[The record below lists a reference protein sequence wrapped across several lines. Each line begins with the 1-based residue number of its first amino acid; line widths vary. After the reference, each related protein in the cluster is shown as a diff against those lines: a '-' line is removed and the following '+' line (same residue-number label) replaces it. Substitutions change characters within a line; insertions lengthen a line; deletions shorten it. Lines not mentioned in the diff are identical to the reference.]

1 MENTINQ
8 QLDELFNE
16 KWITRYSCEDKKKF
30 VYDGLVYQLNKEHKD
45 DWLIPNGSPSQAGK
59 EADLFINQLWLKSPI
74 RVAFVLKDKNT
85 PDGDDTRKWLIL
97 NNEDG
102 KKNRNLRTKIMR
114 RLARL
119 LYGLT
124 VEQIGF
130 NQLDNHKIKHTWWT
144 TPFAFIEA
152 KKIAGGSSV
161 TKEEMEEALSRDI
174 DLLMEE
180 IKILNPNV
188 LVCFD
193 GEDTQFNYITTE
205 FNKLA
210 GKPEI
215 IIERRYD
222 QDNDFKC
229 CLFYYS
235 TLNKVVIKSYHPC
248 DRGANWIHFEK
259 VISPFRELMK
269 HNPKIKLK

>member
-1 MENTINQ
+1 MGKTINQ

-16 KWITRYSCEDKKKF
+16 KWITRYSCEDKKNF
-30 VYDGLVYQLNKEHKD
+30 VYDGLVYQLNKDHKD

-59 EADLFINQLWLKSPI
+59 EADLFINQLWLTSPI

-97 NNEDG
+97 NNENG

-124 VEQIGF
+124 VEHIGF
-130 NQLDNHKIKHTWWT
+130 NQLDNHKIKHTWET

-152 KKIAGGSSV
+152 KKIAGVSSV
-161 TKEEMEEALSRDI
+161 TKEEMEETLTRDI

-180 IKILNPNV
+180 IRILNPNV

-193 GEDTQFNYITTE
+193 GEDTQFNYITAK
-205 FNKLA
+205 FDKLA
-210 GKPEI
+210 GKHEK
-215 IIERRYD
+215 IERKYD
-222 QDNDFKC
+222 QNNNFTC
-229 CLFYYS
+229 CLYYYP
-235 TLNKVVIKSYHPC
+235 TLNKVVIKSNHPC
-248 DRGANWIHFEK
+248 DRGTNWIHYEK
-259 VISPFRELMK
+259 VISPFRELM
-269 HNPKIKLK
+269 NDNLIKLK

>member
-1 MENTINQ
+1 MEKTINQ

-16 KWITRYSCEDKKKF
+16 KWITRYSCEEKKKF
-30 VYDGLVYQLNKEHKD
+30 VYDGLVYQLNKDHKD
-45 DWLIPNGSPSQAGK
+45 DWLLPNGSPSQAGK
-59 EADLFINQLWLKSPI
+59 EADLFINQLWLTSPI

-97 NNEDG
+97 DNEDG

-124 VEQIGF
+124 VEHIGF
-130 NQLDNHKIKHTWWT
+130 NQLDNHKIKHTWET

-152 KKIAGGSSV
+152 KKIAGVSSV

-180 IKILNPNV
+180 IKILDPNI

-193 GEDTQFNYITTE
+193 GEDTQFNYITAK
-205 FNKLA
+205 FDKLA
-210 GKPEI
+210 GKHEK
-215 IIERRYD
+215 IERKYN
-222 QDNDFKC
+222 QNNNFTC
-229 CLFYYS
+229 CLYYYP
-235 TLNKVVIKSYHPC
+235 TLNKVVIKSNHPC
-248 DRGANWIHFEK
+248 DRGTNWIHYEK
-259 VISPFRELMK
+259 VISPFRELM
-269 HNPKIKLK
+269 NDNLIKLK